1 VETATADSVGDG
13 AASGTQPNL
22 QPIANGPAIHSV
34 RPDSGVAGSSA
45 RHEYERRH
53 TKRDAAIDAKWGRL
67 AGVVKFLTDD
77 PQSTVAWAQGAN
89 GEAKLANVLGTSLS
103 DDAIALHDRKVPGTR
118 GNIDHIVIAASGVWI
133 IDAKAHIGKVER
145 RDVGGWFST
154 DLRLYVAGRDRTKAV
169 DGLAWQV
176 AAVADALADPAIEPN
191 PALCFTDA
199 DWGWFAKPFTIKG
212 VWCCSPQALA
222 EMVNAPG
229 SLTPEE
235 VVALAHRLG
244 TALPANQ
251 AAPSR

>member
-1 VETATADSVGDG
+1 VG
-13 AASGTQPNL
+13 
-22 QPIANGPAIHSV
+22 H
-34 RPDSGVAGSSA
+34 
-45 RHEYERRH
+45 RR
-53 TKRDAAIDAKWGRL
+53 
-67 AGVVKFLTDD
+67 
-77 PQSTVAWAQGAN
+77 QGY
-89 GEAKLANVLGTSLS
+89 L
-103 DDAIALHDRKVPGTR
+103 
-118 GNIDHIVIAASGVWI
+118 
-133 IDAKAHIGKVER
+133 GKVER

-212 VWCCSPQALA
+212 VWCCRPRALA

-229 SLTPEE
+229 PLTPDDI
-235 VVALAHRLG
+235 VALAHRLA

-251 AAPSR
+251 ATASR